1 MTDARRRKGLA
12 ARILRVIGALAAL
25 GAAPTVP
32 ATAAAPD
39 TGPLRIGVPYLPP
52 AYTTTDVRLYTEEGF
67 EIDLA
72 KALGKKLGAPVTLVR
87 VADEQRAAL
96 LETGAIRLAIGRAAA
111 SDPLFAV
118 ATVRRVGFASGAS
131 VAMRADTTVRRWED
145 LMGRTVCLSEADTR
159 ARALAAAYGAR
170 LRVER
175 APARSLML
183 VRTGDCDAAIHDEAL
198 LAPLFEREEW
208 RKFSATLPSALP
220 TELVLAHV
228 KDDGALAARLDP
240 VLAELTTDDAWTT
253 RRQRWAANVAFEV
266 HLDQEAPD
274 CH

>member
-1 MTDARRRKGLA
+1 MGLT
-12 ARILRVIGALAAL
+12 ARILGLIGAVAVL
-25 GAAPTVP
+25 GAAPSVP
-32 ATAAAPD
+32 AAAVAPD

-72 KALGKKLGAPVTLVR
+72 KALGKRLGAPVTLVR

-111 SDPLFAV
+111 NDPLFAA

-131 VAMRADTTVRRWED
+131 VAMRADTTVGRWED

-159 ARALAAAYGAR
+159 ARALATAYGAR

-198 LAPLFEREEW
+198 LTPLFEREGW
-208 RKFSATLPSALP
+208 RKFSATLPPALP
-220 TELVLAHV
+220 TELVLAHA